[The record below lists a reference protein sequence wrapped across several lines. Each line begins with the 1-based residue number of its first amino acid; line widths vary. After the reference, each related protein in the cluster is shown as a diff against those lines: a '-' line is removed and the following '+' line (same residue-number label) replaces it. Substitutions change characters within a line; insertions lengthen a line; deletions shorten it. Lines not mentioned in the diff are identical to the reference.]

1 MPRERPGYGLVGLT
15 ERVRAVGGRIT
26 AGPGIEG
33 GWVVDA
39 AFPLDGKLGA

>member
-1 MPRERPGYGLVGLT
+1 VGLT

-26 AGPGIEG
+26 AMPGIEG

-39 AFPLDGKLGA
+39 AFPIDPRTDP

>member
-1 MPRERPGYGLVGLT
+1 VGLT

-33 GWVVDA
+33 GWIVDA
-39 AFPLDGKLGA
+39 ALPTTQEVTR